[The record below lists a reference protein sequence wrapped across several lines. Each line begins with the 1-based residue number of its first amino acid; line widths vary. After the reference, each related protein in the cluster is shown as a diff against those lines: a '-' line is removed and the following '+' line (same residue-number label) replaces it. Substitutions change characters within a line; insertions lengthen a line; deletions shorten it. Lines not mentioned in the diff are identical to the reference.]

1 MEKQVR
7 QSARDPR
14 FGDRRAR
21 RYTAPFDWV
30 MESIETGHYLEAV
43 AVLDSLLSDRLASR
57 YWHVRRE
64 RPTSKDTVAGL
75 CQKLLRG
82 FDTKTNPAVETDLSF
97 ITVIEAVKAW
107 TAARND
113 AIHAT
118 AKIFSIDDPD
128 ASFSSALELHR
139 TTALDGVRLLQ
150 EFDDLDTAARKLAGE
165 IPGTYPNAFFPGR
178 RRRYRTNLEAEQPGS

>member
-7 QSARDPR
+7 QSARDPQ

-21 RYTAPFDWV
+21 RYTAAFDWV

-57 YWHVRRE
+57 YWHVRKE

-75 CQKLLRG
+75 CRKLLEG
-82 FDTKTNPAVETDLSF
+82 FDIKTNPAVETDRSF
-97 ITVIEAVKAW
+97 IAVIEAIKVW

-118 AKIFSIDDPD
+118 AKIFSMDDPD
-128 ASFSSALELHR
+128 AEFASALELHCA
-139 TTALDGVRLLQ
+139 TAIDGVRLLQ

-165 IPGTYPNAFFPGR
+165 IPGTYPNAFFPDR
-178 RRRYRTNLEAEQPGS
+178 RRRYRAAPKPE